1 LKASSLNKQQFFL
14 IWLINPFISAWLL
27 FRKMKRVKAIGPYLL
42 ISFFFGFSFVLVPES
57 GADSMRYANELK
69 LLHEMPVALDTYFS
83 QIYNEEGSKL
93 DVYQPLLTWLVS
105 QFTGNYQWLF
115 GIYALVFGY
124 FWFKSIRL
132 ARTLLPNR
140 LNSFFVVLLLFFALI
155 NPIWSING
163 VRMWTAVGIFFYG
176 ILTIHF
182 LDNKKG
188 YLLLVLPLF
197 IHFSLTIALVLYI
210 AYRVLPTKNFR
221 ILYIVYTFTF
231 FVGELNLDII
241 RNYFELLPGFVQSR
255 QSYLNE
261 EYVAGIKESREQLAI
276 HITLYNTLLKYVII
290 VMISWIFFSFL
301 NKKTVKFSKFTQFFT
316 MTLIFSAFSN
326 LANQIPS
333 GGRFIVLSN
342 LMVVFSF
349 IWYLSD
355 KIKGNI
361 PAVLQKMSV
370 VVLFFI
376 VVVQIRI
383 GADYFGAFLFI
394 GNPII
399 NLFIQDTTPFIDFI
413 KALF

>member
-1 LKASSLNKQQFFL
+1 
-14 IWLINPFISAWLL
+14 
-27 FRKMKRVKAIGPYLL
+27 MKRVKAIGPYLL